1 MTDKRQ
7 TAEWIENLRGHHSM
21 DRQWIGYAFLR
32 CIEDPLAPKTKNGSL
47 RVNPMVLLLAVM
59 ALLAGATFVFFSLV
73 QV

>member
-1 MTDKRQ
+1 
-7 TAEWIENLRGHHSM
+7 M